1 MFRKLTA
8 VASSL
13 VLTTGIGAWVA
24 QGSDD
29 DDPNNDGAI
38 ENGAI
43 KDGASKDG
51 RVEVVRVH
59 DADGDRVGSVRMLE
73 AGGAV
78 HVDARLRSLEPG
90 HHGFHVHETGVCD
103 PDAADGPFTSAGGH
117 YAGDGEDHGDHAG
130 DLPSL
135 LAMDDG
141 NAQLSFATD
150 RFTLDELRD
159 DDGSA
164 IMVHS
169 GPDNYANIPDR
180 YTSSSGAK
188 GPDEETLSAGDAGDR
203 VACGA
208 IEG

>member
-8 VASSL
+8 VSSSL
-13 VLTTGIGAWVA
+13 VLTTAVGAWVA

-29 DDPNNDGAI
+29 DDPTK
-38 ENGAI
+38 NGAT
-43 KDGASKDG
+43 KDG
-51 RVEVVRVH
+51 RVEIVRVH

-90 HHGFHVHETGVCD
+90 YHGFHVHETGVCD
-103 PDAADGPFTSAGGH
+103 PDATDGPFTSAGGH
-117 YAGDGEDHGDHAG
+117 YAGEGGDHGDHAG

-135 LAMDDG
+135 LVMDDG
-141 NAQLSFATD
+141 TAQLSFATD
-150 RFTLDELRD
+150 RFSLDELRD

-180 YTSSSGAK
+180 YTSSSGAA

-208 IEG
+208 IGG